1 MRYNAFISYR
11 HSELDMFVAKKVH
24 KGLETFKVPHAVARK
39 TGKKKINRVFRDQE
53 ELPIGSDLGDNIESA
68 LKESE
73 FLIVI
78 CSPRTPESYWVQK
91 EIATFIKMHGR
102 EHILAI
108 LVEGEPDE
116 SFPEILTV
124 DEEGTPIE
132 PLAADVRGRTKQ
144 EVSKKLK
151 TEILRLA
158 APLLGCSY
166 DDLRQRHRERFM
178 KKVMAA
184 AAGVTVL
191 ALAFGAYSAYNTMMI
206 QKNYEGKQVNQS
218 KYLADLSLSLLEEGD
233 RRAAALIALEAL
245 PTEGNDRPYVASAQ
259 YALGESLGIYDTG
272 NYAEMDYALKHD
284 VPVSDISFS
293 EDGTRLLTIDQANY
307 IYVWDVENYT
317 LLSKL
322 SPEYDE
328 GNHMISINE
337 AALYADDS
345 IIITDQNGIRSVKFD
360 GTENWRAASDNYDSF
375 ALIDGNAGI
384 AACVSTKVVTFYDLE
399 SGNEL
404 GRMENDLDASF
415 ASDMAFNEKHDKF
428 VISHLGSLDAESG
441 WISAYDFQTKQMTHY
456 EITPSCTFELVFL
469 PDDSF
474 VLSGAMESVLYDI
487 NSDVSTGY
495 VQKIDITNGET
506 LWSNE
511 YDFSLVDIDSTST
524 QLKTR
529 SYTDAG
535 TGTEHKEVLL
545 SVNNSAYAW
554 DAATGE
560 LITQMN
566 VTNGIMKMLISTV
579 NGVAYLVE
587 SSGTIDIVNMTNGT
601 NYTTSAIE
609 TGKTVRDVLIRNG
622 VIVIRAYASPD
633 VTLMKYHEG
642 YGKEQIEDFAT
653 SIKEVLYSENEE
665 YYCVYTDEFAQSDA
679 YHFYET
685 EGNKKLGSWTPE
697 KGDYTYTVAAQF
709 VENTLVNVNS
719 DGKINFYDVTNGQQE
734 SLHVTEN
741 MYGLDCYFTRN
752 TGLCLITADK
762 RYCII
767 NLKEKKVTVSGELDT
782 YINGAILSEDGQ
794 MMYVDAKENG
804 ICMVDTTTGV
814 AKGLDVEDY
823 RMGYSMNQANSMAVS
838 EDGTLLA
845 VNCIDNVLRVL
856 DVEHMITV
864 AEVPFSGSLR
874 CFLQFSKDGS
884 KLFMQGSDYY
894 LRVYS
899 LQDKEFLCIASDQNN
914 EIENLIF
921 DEDAGTVC
929 VNTQSEMMLLEDENY
944 DIIAVIENGLAY
956 LPSYSRIYCKYNSSL
971 YQFPYMTLE
980 MLLEEAEKQFGDDIL
995 SDQERMRYNI
1005 D

>member
-1 MRYNAFISYR
+1 M
-11 HSELDMFVAKKVH
+11 
-24 KGLETFKVPHAVARK
+24 
-39 TGKKKINRVFRDQE
+39 
-53 ELPIGSDLGDNIESA
+53 
-68 LKESE
+68 
-73 FLIVI
+73 I

-91 EIATFIKMHGR
+91 EISTFIKMHGR

-116 SFPEILTV
+116 AFPKMLTA
-124 DEEGTPIE
+124 DESGTPIE
-132 PLAADVRGRTKQ
+132 PLAADVRGKTKQ
-144 EVSKKLK
+144 EVNKKLK

-158 APLLGCSY
+158 APLLGCSF

-178 KKVMAA
+178 KKVIAA

-191 ALAFGAYSAYNTMMI
+191 ALSFGAYSAYNTMMI
-206 QKNYEGKQVNQS
+206 QKNYEGKQRNQS
-218 KYLADLSLSLLEEGD
+218 KYLADLSLSLLGEGD

-384 AACVSTKVVTFYDLE
+384 AACVSTGMVTFYNLE
-399 SGNEL
+399 NGNEL
-404 GRMENDLDASF
+404 GRMENDL
-415 ASDMAFNEKHDKF
+415 
-428 VISHLGSLDAESG
+428 
-441 WISAYDFQTKQMTHY
+441 
-456 EITPSCTFELVFL
+456 
-469 PDDSF
+469 DDSF

-929 VNTQSEMMLLEDENY
+929 VNTQSEMMLLNKEDY

-956 LPSYSRIYCKYNSSL
+956 LPSYSRIYCKYNSNL

-980 MLLEEAEKQFGDDIL
+980 MLLEEAGKQFGNDAL
-995 SDQERMRYNI
+995 STQERMQYNI